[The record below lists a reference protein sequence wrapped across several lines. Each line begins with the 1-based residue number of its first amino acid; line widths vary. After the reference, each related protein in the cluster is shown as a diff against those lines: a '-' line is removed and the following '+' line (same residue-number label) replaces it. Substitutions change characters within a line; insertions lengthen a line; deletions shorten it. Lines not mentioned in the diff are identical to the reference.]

1 MLEFYLLTSVPAFI
15 YWVVSAYKESRCG
28 GVDSGVAAFTLLSL
42 IPVLGGVLLVV
53 ALCLF
58 LGNRE
63 ADRNK

>member
-15 YWVVSAYKESRCG
+15 YWAVLAYKESSG
-28 GVDSGVAAFTLLSL
+28 GDSGVTAFALLSL
-42 IPVLGGVLLVV
+42 IPILGGVLLVV